1 MERDSTANDLSA
13 SRDTQTLAAA
23 WNDLISR
30 LPEDWSDLLV
40 EVELRQEE
48 SYEIVASI
56 VSPLNPE
63 RCVRRP
69 AFRFRVGHTFGYGA
83 AVSTVNGCLHLLDE
97 RGVRGR
103 LRPLNLLAQRRPLE
117 TQGPVWRIGG
127 RSL

>member
-40 EVELRQEE
+40 EVELRPEE

-63 RCVRRP
+63 RFVGRP

-83 AVSTVNGCLHLLDE
+83 AASTVNRYLHLLDE

-117 TQGPVWRIGG
+117 TQGPVWKIRG

>member
-1 MERDSTANDLSA
+1 MELDSTANDLSA
-13 SRDTQTLAAA
+13 SRDAQTLAAA
-23 WNDLISR
+23 WNDLTSR

-40 EVELRQEE
+40 EVELRPEE

-63 RCVRRP
+63 RFVGRP

-83 AVSTVNGCLHLLDE
+83 AASTVNRYLHLLDE

-117 TQGPVWRIGG
+117 TQGPVWKIGG